1 MKRSSVLFIIRKG
14 IFLNHKAEKHT
25 SYNHESEKCNFH
37 NHEAEKHNF
46 YNHEA
51 EKRPF
56 YNQEAEKL
64 TLCPALTS
72 AEYVQRMYSFYW

>member
-1 MKRSSVLFIIRKG
+1 MKRRSVPFIIMKQK
-14 IFLNHKAEKHT
+14 ILHF
-25 SYNHESEKCNFH
+25 Y
-37 NHEAEKHNF
+37 NHEAEKRPF
-46 YNHEA
+46 YNQEA

-64 TLCPALTS
+64 TLCPPLSS